1 MSIVKPKNFSYI
13 RGPKGD
19 KGDRGEPGSGVA
31 GATGRITYNS
41 ATKVIGFNEAGL
53 ATTSYVNN
61 SINNL
66 TNGAPLLLDTLNE
79 LSAAIGNNPN
89 FITDVTAS
97 IASKLSLTGGTLT
110 GALILSSN
118 PSSNLEAATKQ
129 YVDNATSSIV
139 ISYDD
144 LTDKPALFSGS
155 YTDLTN
161 KPALFGGSY
170 NDLTNKPALFGGS
183 YNDLTNKPALFSGSY
198 TDLTNKPTTAN
209 ISESGNL
216 YFTTERARASI
227 SVSGDLNYNNSTGVI
242 SLTIPAGFSGS
253 YNDLTNKPDLFDSN
267 YNNLN
272 NKPFIPTNINGLCDV
287 DTSTV
292 APSVGDTLIWDGTNW
307 IPGASV
313 ASIISNAAL
322 DSGEF

>member
-66 TNGAPLLLDTLNE
+66 TNGAPLLLVTLNE

-139 ISYDD
+139 TSYDD

-155 YTDLTN
+155 YT
-161 KPALFGGSY
+161 
-170 NDLTNKPALFGGS
+170 
-183 YNDLTNKPALFSGSY
+183 DLTNKPALFSGSY

-253 YNDLTNKPDLFDSN
+253 YNDLTNKPNLFDSN
-267 YNNLN
+267 YNSLN
-272 NKPFIPTNINGLCDV
+272 NKPFIPTNINGLSDV

-307 IPGASV
+307 VPGASV
-313 ASIISNAAL
+313 ASIISNASL

>member
-41 ATKVIGFNEAGL
+41 ATKVIGFNESGL

-66 TNGAPLLLDTLNE
+66 INGAPLVLDTLNE

-89 FITDVTAS
+89 FITDITAS
-97 IASKLSLTGGTLT
+97 IATKLSLTGGTLT
-110 GALILSSN
+110 GSLILSSN

-129 YVDNATSSIV
+129 YVDNATSSIT
-139 ISYDD
+139 ITNTDD
-144 LTDKPALFSGS
+144 VPEGEVNRYYTTGRANSDFDTRLATKSTTNLAEGS
-155 YTDLTN
+155 NLYYTD
-161 KPALFGGSY
+161 A
-170 NDLTNKPALFGGS
+170 
-183 YNDLTNKPALFSGSY
+183 
-198 TDLTNKPTTAN
+198 
-209 ISESGNL
+209 
-216 YFTTERARASI
+216 RARASI

-267 YNNLN
+267 YNSLD
-272 NKPFIPTNINGLCDV
+272 NKPFIPTNINGLSDV

-307 IPGASV
+307 VPGASV
-313 ASIISNAAL
+313 ASIISNASL

>member
-139 ISYDD
+139 TSYDD

-155 YTDLTN
+155 YT
-161 KPALFGGSY
+161 
-170 NDLTNKPALFGGS
+170 
-183 YNDLTNKPALFSGSY
+183 DLTNKPALFSGSY

-253 YNDLTNKPDLFDSN
+253 YNDLTNKPNLFDSN
-267 YNNLN
+267 YNSLN
-272 NKPFIPTNINGLCDV
+272 NKPFIPTNINGLSDV

-307 IPGASV
+307 VPGASV
-313 ASIISNAAL
+313 ASIISNASL